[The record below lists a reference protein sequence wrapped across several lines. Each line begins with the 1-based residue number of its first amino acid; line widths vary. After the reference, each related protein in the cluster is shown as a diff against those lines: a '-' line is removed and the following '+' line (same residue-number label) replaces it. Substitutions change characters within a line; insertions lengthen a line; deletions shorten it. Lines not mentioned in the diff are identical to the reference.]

1 MTAAAPD
8 YIRGAAR
15 TVRNFTIALAKTPL
29 ESAAVV
35 SKPHLVA
42 VACLLLACESTQT
55 SSSGGGARVFYPER
69 GVACDRATQ
78 VCYIDSRPSASQTR
92 AYFGD
97 QAARR
102 IQTDATDS
110 RREPKW
116 IFEPD
121 GETSCD
127 MRTQVCYGPKGPN
140 LNKTRRHFG
149 DAAAARL
156 EQNLGSPANGSSG
169 ITRRKHGVGCDQSVR
184 ICYDENG
191 PNVKQTRKFFG
202 DAAAKQLEK
211 QLRR

>member
-1 MTAAAPD
+1 M
-8 YIRGAAR
+8 
-15 TVRNFTIALAKTPL
+15 VAKPL
-29 ESAAVV
+29 
-35 SKPHLVA
+35 LVA
-42 VACLLLACESTQT
+42 VACLLLACESAQT
-55 SSSGGGARVFYPER
+55 SSRASSERVFYPER

-78 VCYIDSRPSASQTR
+78 VCTIDSRPSASQTR

-140 LNKTRRHFG
+140 PNKTRRYFG
-149 DAAAARL
+149 DAAAAKL

-191 PNVKQTRKFFG
+191 PNVKQTRKYFG

>member
-1 MTAAAPD
+1 MSGLALD
-8 YIRGAAR
+8 YIRSATR
-15 TVRNFTIALAKTPL
+15 KVRQ
-29 ESAAVV
+29 SAVV
-35 SKPHLVA
+35 AEKFPLASAIVVVRSLLVP
-42 VACLLLACESTQT
+42 VACLLLACESTQA
-55 SSSGGGARVFYPER
+55 SSRGSTERVFYPER

-140 LNKTRRHFG
+140 PKQTRRYFG

-169 ITRRKHGVGCDQSVR
+169 ITRRRHGVGCDQSVR

-191 PNVKQTRKFFG
+191 PNVKQTRKYFG
-202 DAAAKQLEK
+202 DAAAKQLET